1 MKKTLLMSVFAA
13 ALALQALPANAWKL
27 WDDFKASNI
36 ETARVVDYSDSRRI
50 TTSEGQSYALFFAL
64 VANDRTAFAALSDWT
79 EKNLSAGDIT
89 KALPSW
95 LWGQTRAGDRNA
107 WGVIDTNNAADSDMW
122 IAWCYLEAGRLWNKS
137 EYTAKGRAML
147 ELLKKEVRD
156 VENLGKVILPG
167 RVGFEDKN
175 GTVKLNPSYYPLFI
189 LRRFALEDAY
199 WTDVYDGSL
208 RMLLRSA
215 PSGFAPE
222 WARFTNKGR
231 LVTPDATDYT
241 EGSYNAIRTYMWAGM
256 MSPEDPG
263 RFPLVE
269 RFQPMVDATRKLNFP
284 PEKVNVVTADVEAP
298 GPAYFGACL
307 LSLLG
312 NDRTAG
318 LIRTVLSAEGVTR
331 DRYYGNVLVLYGL
344 GFDEGRFLF
353 DRDGRLVI
361 RMEEAQK

>member
-1 MKKTLLMSVFAA
+1 MKKTILMSAF
-13 ALALQALPANAWKL
+13 ALAFALQSLPANAWKL
-27 WDDFKASNI
+27 WDEFKAANI
-36 ETARVVDYSDSRRI
+36 EVARVVDYSDSRRI

-64 VANDRTAFAALSDWT
+64 VANDRTAFKAISDWT
-79 EKNLSAGDIT
+79 EKNLSSGDIT
-89 KALPSW
+89 KTLPSW
-95 LWGQTRAGDRNA
+95 LWGQTRPGDKNA

-122 IAWCYLEAGRLWNKS
+122 IAWCYLEAGRLWGMK
-137 EYTAKGRAML
+137 EYAEKGRAML
-147 ELLKKEVRD
+147 ALLKKEVRD

-175 GTVKLNPSYYPLFI
+175 GTVKLNPSDYPLFI
-189 LRRFALEDAY
+189 LKRFALEDAW

-215 PSGFAPE
+215 PSGLAPE
-222 WARFTNKGR
+222 WARFTNQGR
-231 LVTPDATDYT
+231 LVVPDETDYT

-263 RFPLVE
+263 RAPLVK
-269 RFQPMVDATRKLNFP
+269 RFEPMVDWTRKLNFP
-284 PEKVNVVTADVEAP
+284 PEKVNVVTGDAQSP

-318 LIRTVLSAEGVTR
+318 LIRTVLVEEGVNK

-361 RMEEAQK
+361 RMEEAEK